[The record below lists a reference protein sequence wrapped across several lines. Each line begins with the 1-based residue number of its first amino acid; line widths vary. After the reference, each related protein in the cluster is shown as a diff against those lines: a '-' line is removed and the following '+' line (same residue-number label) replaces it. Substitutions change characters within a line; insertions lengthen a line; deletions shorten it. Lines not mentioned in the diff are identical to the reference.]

1 MSSRNP
7 VRMDVDAVSAA
18 IDAIYVFASD
28 PDNWEEMT
36 DLLANYA
43 GAEDNPEHAALMQEL
58 ENHAERAEGLAE
70 RLHMSDARSG
80 QQMETLF
87 VGFAPDGRV
96 VTLSADAGPALESFC
111 VSPLQSGKPCPFDD
125 AGNVRALR
133 AAIARALSGGGGT
146 TDLLRLSDAEGRE
159 RVVGFLA
166 PFTSVPK
173 SVQMQCRTG
182 DKGATPAVLL
192 LMPSGQNRAENAD
205 SFQAVLGLSPAE
217 ARLAFELRNGMTLK
231 EASAAL
237 GISANTA
244 RNQLHRIFERLGVN
258 RQVDLVRHLS
268 EMIAI
273 AALLD
278 EGSAPEIDG
287 FVSTQEQ
294 PPHERLVLPD
304 GRVLA
309 YRQFGDPDGQPVV
322 LMISSLRS
330 SLGWPPESQAARE
343 LGIRLIVPERP
354 GIGFSDVDPQMTL
367 QSVAEDTRHLVD
379 SLGLET
385 IALSARSSGAPF
397 ALATA
402 ALMGDRVARVVLAAP
417 RLDVPQGK
425 GNRTSMLDYFFIG
438 LRRHPWLLKSSV
450 AILRAKVSRG
460 VMRQLALHFFEKSP
474 VDYAVMQTNADV
486 MENSVDAAIE
496 SFWVTYEGLFRESQL
511 YLDGIEIETGG
522 LTAPVEVWQGREDSV
537 NPVDQTRACLAFHGI
552 TPAAHHVLDGQ
563 GHLFMVTYYRKLL
576 EAAICP
582 R

>member
-1 MSSRNP
+1 
-7 VRMDVDAVSAA
+7 MDVDAVSAA
-18 IDAIYVFASD
+18 IDAIYEFSSD

-43 GAEDNPEHAALMQEL
+43 GAEDNQEHAALMREL
-58 ENHAERAEGLAE
+58 ENHAERAEGLAQ
-70 RLHMSDARSG
+70 RLHTADARSG
-80 QQMETLF
+80 QRVEARF

-96 VTLSADAGPALESFC
+96 VSLSPDVGPAMEPFC
-111 VSPLQSGKPCPFDD
+111 VSPLETGKLCPLDD
-125 AGNVRALR
+125 AANVRALR
-133 AAIARALSGGGGT
+133 TAIERAISGDSGGN
-146 TDLLRLSDAEGRE
+146 DLLRLCDAEGRE

-166 PFTSVPK
+166 PFSAVSR

-182 DKGATPAVLL
+182 DKGATPTVLL
-192 LMPSGQNRAENAD
+192 LIPSGQNRAENAD

-231 EASAAL
+231 EAAAAL

-258 RQVDLVRHLS
+258 RQVDLIRHMS

-278 EGSAPEIDG
+278 EGGLQDIDG

-294 PPHERLVLPD
+294 PSHERLVLPD

-330 SLGWPPESQAARE
+330 SLGWPPESEAARE

-367 QSVAEDTRHLVD
+367 QSVAQDTLHLVD

-385 IALSARSSGAPF
+385 VALSARSSGAPF

-402 ALMGDRVARVVLAAP
+402 ALMGDRVTRIVLAAP
-417 RLDVPQGK
+417 RLDAPRGK
-425 GNRTSMLDYFFIG
+425 GNRPSMLDYFFIG

-511 YLDGIEIETGG
+511 YLDGIELDPDG
-522 LTAPVEVWQGREDSV
+522 LTAPVEVWQGSEDSI

-552 TPAAHHVLDGQ
+552 TPVAHHVLEGE
-563 GHLFMVTYYRKLL
+563 GHLFMVTYYRELL